1 MAGCRVIWWI
11 TDIIQSS
18 DILFPH
24 KTHSQRLESP
34 QKNFTHFYGT
44 SWWAQ
49 LPTFWEQKLDQQ
61 FLAFDGITE
70 NVTCPKQSSW
80 LVDVARLTPKLH
92 LFIDLTLRL
101 DGTTAP
107 LDTPVLLWRCSRSSM
122 TLHGPRKLQTC
133 AGRPPEQVH
142 SVVLICSSL
151 TLKLLTCYLQSS
163 SSSSSVFSCNQSS
176 FCQLVNRCHNQA
188 PPELYHQPERV
199 QSWTFFQTANQK
211 KCKWCQNC
219 FPAEDMNVVALA
231 KAAIHHH
238 YHFHFIT
245 ITRSV

>member
-61 FLAFDGITE
+61 LLAFDGITE

-133 AGRPPEQVH
+133 AGRRCILSSW
-142 SVVLICSSL
+142 SVLLWRWSFSPVTFSPAPVLHL
-151 TLKLLTCYLQSS
+151 
-163 SSSSSVFSCNQSS
+163 FS
-176 FCQLVNRCHNQA
+176 
-188 PPELYHQPERV
+188 
-199 QSWTFFQTANQK
+199 
-211 KCKWCQNC
+211 
-219 FPAEDMNVVALA
+219 
-231 KAAIHHH
+231 AAISQA
-238 YHFHFIT
+238 
-245 ITRSV
+245 SVN